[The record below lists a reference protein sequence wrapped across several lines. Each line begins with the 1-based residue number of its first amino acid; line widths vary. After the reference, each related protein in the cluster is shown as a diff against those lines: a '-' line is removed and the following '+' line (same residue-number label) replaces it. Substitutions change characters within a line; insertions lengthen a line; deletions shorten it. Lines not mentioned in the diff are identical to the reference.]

1 MTLDDPLLKLL
12 LSTVLGSVI
21 GWERFVDNKPA
32 GLRTHT
38 LVCLG
43 ATGFMVMAE
52 HALSG
57 TVTTGADVTRVM
69 QGVITGIGFLGAGS
83 IIQAAGSVRG
93 LTSAATVWLVA
104 AIGMAVGVGD
114 TATALELTGIA
125 IVVLRGFRWIEGAW
139 NRRHP
144 RHHESY
150 RTKPPNEA

>member
-1 MTLDDPLLKLL
+1 
-12 LSTVLGSVI
+12 
-21 GWERFVDNKPA
+21 
-32 GLRTHT
+32 
-38 LVCLG
+38 
-43 ATGFMVMAE
+43 
-52 HALSG
+52 
-57 TVTTGADVTRVM
+57 M